1 MQNKINMIKA
11 ASVGLGWWSD
21 ELAKSIQGK
30 SNKIRVV
37 SCYSKSKKK
46 RIDFSKRYKTNYTDS
61 YNSIVKN
68 PNIDALILT
77 TPHSLHAKH
86 AIQALRN
93 GKHVFIEKP
102 MATKYLDAKKMYLTA
117 KKYKKILSVG
127 HNRRY
132 SSVSDFINNLNH
144 QKKIGKILHI
154 DSNFSASGALNY
166 KKKFWRASRKESPGG
181 AIAGLGIHMIDL
193 MCFFG
198 GQVKSVQSL
207 VKKYAVKVNIDDT
220 TSALFE
226 FNKNCTGNLTTI
238 FACPYTTTFNV
249 FGTNMN
255 IFSDVDKNK
264 IKIVNKNGKVQKINL
279 ENKNTLFLELQ
290 EFAESCKNKKNY
302 RIKNSEAAHNVKVME
317 AIVKSSKINKKVFIS

>member
-1 MQNKINMIKA
+1 MIKA

-30 SNKIRVV
+30 SNKIKIV

-46 RIDFSKRYKTNYTDS
+46 RIDFSKKYKTHYHDS
-61 YNSIVKN
+61 FKAILKDPKINAI
-68 PNIDALILT
+68 ILT

-86 AIQALRN
+86 AIQALRH
-93 GKHVFIEKP
+93 GKHVFVEKP

-132 SSVSDFINNLNH
+132 SSVSDFINNLNR

-166 KKKFWRASRKESPGG
+166 KKKFWRANRKESPGG

-207 VKKYAVKVNIDDT
+207 VRKYAVKVNMDDT
-220 TSALFE
+220 TSAIFE
-226 FNKNCTGNLTTI
+226 FNNRCTGNLTTI
-238 FACPYTTTFNV
+238 FACPYISTFNV
-249 FGTNMN
+249 YGTNMN
-255 IFSDVDKNK
+255 IFSQIDSNK
-264 IKIVNKNGKVQKINL
+264 IIIVNKKGKVKNL
-279 ENKNTLFLELQ
+279 KLTNYDTLFLELQ
-290 EFAESCKNKKNY
+290 EFADSCMNKKRY
-302 RIKNSEAAHNVKVME
+302 RIDNKEAVHNVEIME
-317 AIVKSSKINKKVFIS
+317 AIVRSSSRKKIIY

>member
-1 MQNKINMIKA
+1 
-11 ASVGLGWWSD
+11 
-21 ELAKSIQGK
+21 
-30 SNKIRVV
+30 
-37 SCYSKSKKK
+37 
-46 RIDFSKRYKTNYTDS
+46 
-61 YNSIVKN
+61 
-68 PNIDALILT
+68 
-77 TPHSLHAKH
+77 
-86 AIQALRN
+86 
-93 GKHVFIEKP
+93 
-102 MATKYLDAKKMYLTA
+102 MYLTA

-166 KKKFWRASRKESPGG
+166 KKKFWRANRKESPGG

-207 VKKYAVKVNIDDT
+207 VKKYVVKVNIDDT

-255 IFSDVDKNK
+255 IFSDIDKNK
-264 IKIVNKNGKVQKINL
+264 IKIVNKNGKIQKLNL
-279 ENKNTLFLELQ
+279 VNKNTLFLELQ
-290 EFAESCKNKKNY
+290 EFADSCNKKKKY

-317 AIVKSSKINKKVFIS
+317 AIVKSSKKNKKVFIS

>member
-1 MQNKINMIKA
+1 MIKA

-30 SNKIRVV
+30 SNKIKIV

-46 RIDFSKRYKTNYTDS
+46 RIDFSKKYKTHYHDS
-61 YNSIVKN
+61 FKAILKDPKINAI
-68 PNIDALILT
+68 ILT

-86 AIQALRN
+86 AIQALRH
-93 GKHVFIEKP
+93 GKHVFVEKP

-117 KKYKKILSVG
+117 KKYKKTLSVG

-132 SSVSDFINNLNH
+132 SSVSDFINNLNR

-226 FNKNCTGNLTTI
+226 LNKNCTGNLTTI

-255 IFSDVDKNK
+255 IFSDIDKNK
-264 IKIVNKNGKVQKINL
+264 IKIVNKNGKIQKLNL
-279 ENKNTLFLELQ
+279 INKNTLFLELQ
-290 EFAESCKNKKNY
+290 EFADSCNKKKNY
-302 RIKNSEAAHNVKVME
+302 RVKNSEAAHNVKVME

>member
-1 MQNKINMIKA
+1 MINA
-11 ASVGLGWWSD
+11 ASIGLGWWSD

-30 SNKIRVV
+30 SRKIKII

-46 RIDFSKRYKTNYTDS
+46 RINFSKKYKTSYHDS
-61 YNSIVKN
+61 YSSIIKDS
-68 PNIDALILT
+68 NIDAVILT

-86 AIQALRN
+86 TIQALQN
-93 GKHVFIEKP
+93 GKHVFVEKP

-132 SSVSDFINNLNH
+132 SSVSDFINNLNR

-166 KKKFWRASRKESPGG
+166 KKKFWRANRKESPGG

-226 FNKNCTGNLTTI
+226 LNKNCTGNLTTI

-255 IFSDVDKNK
+255 IFSDIDKNK
-264 IKIVNKNGKVQKINL
+264 IKIVNKNGKIQKLNL
-279 ENKNTLFLELQ
+279 INKNTLFLELQ
-290 EFAESCKNKKNY
+290 EFADSCNKKKNY
-302 RIKNSEAAHNVKVME
+302 RVKNSEAAHNVKVME

>member
-1 MQNKINMIKA
+1 MINA
-11 ASVGLGWWSD
+11 ASIGLGWWSD

-30 SNKIRVV
+30 SRKIRII

-46 RIDFSKRYKTNYTDS
+46 RINFSKKYKTNYHDS
-61 YNSIVKN
+61 YSSIIKDS
-68 PNIDALILT
+68 NIDAVILT

-86 AIQALRN
+86 TIQALQN
-93 GKHVFIEKP
+93 GKHVFVEKP

-132 SSVSDFINNLNH
+132 SSVSDFINNLNR

-166 KKKFWRASRKESPGG
+166 KKKFWRANRKESPGG

-226 FNKNCTGNLTTI
+226 LNKNCTGNLTTI

-255 IFSDVDKNK
+255 IFSDIDKNK
-264 IKIVNKNGKVQKINL
+264 IKIFHKNGKIQKLNL
-279 ENKNTLFLELQ
+279 VNKNTLFLELQ
-290 EFAESCKNKKNY
+290 EFADSCNKKKKY

-317 AIVKSSKINKKVFIS
+317 AIVKSSKKNKKVFIS

>member
-1 MQNKINMIKA
+1 MIKA

-30 SNKIRVV
+30 SNKIKIV

-46 RIDFSKRYKTNYTDS
+46 RIDFSKKYKTHYHDS
-61 YNSIVKN
+61 FKAILKD
-68 PNIDALILT
+68 PKIDAVILT

-86 AIQALRN
+86 AIMALRHK
-93 GKHVFIEKP
+93 KHVFVEKP
-102 MATKYLDAKKMYLTA
+102 MATKYLDAKKMYLNA

-132 SSVSDFINNLNH
+132 SSVSDYINNLIR

-166 KKKFWRASRKESPGG
+166 KKKFWRANRKESPGG

-207 VKKYAVKVNIDDT
+207 VKKYAVKVNMDDT

-226 FNKNCTGNLTTI
+226 FSKNCTGNLTTI
-238 FACPYTTTFNV
+238 FACPYTTTFNL

-279 ENKNTLFLELQ
+279 KNKNTLFLEFQ
-290 EFAESCKNKKNY
+290 EFAKNCKNKKKY
-302 RIKNSEAAHNVKVME
+302 KIKNSEAAHNVKVME
-317 AIVKSSKINKKVFIS
+317 AIVKSSKINKKIFLS

>member
-1 MQNKINMIKA
+1 MIKA

-30 SNKIRVV
+30 SKEIKIV
-37 SCYSKSKKK
+37 SCYSRSKKK
-46 RIDFSKRYKTNYTDS
+46 RIDFSKKYKTIYHDS
-61 YNSIVKN
+61 FKAILRDPK
-68 PNIDALILT
+68 IDAVILT

-86 AIQALRN
+86 AIMALRN
-93 GKHVFIEKP
+93 KKHVFVEKP
-102 MATKYLDAKKMYLTA
+102 MATKYLDAKKMYLIA

-132 SSVSDFINNLNH
+132 SSISDYINNLNR

-166 KKKFWRASRKESPGG
+166 KKKFWRANRKESPGG

-207 VKKYAVKVNIDDT
+207 VKKYAVKVNMDDT

-226 FNKNCTGNLTTI
+226 FSKNCTGNLTTI
-238 FACPYTTTFNV
+238 FACPYTTTFNL

-264 IKIVNKNGKVQKINL
+264 IKIVNKNGKVKKINL
-279 ENKNTLFLELQ
+279 KNKNTLFLELQ
-290 EFAESCKNKKNY
+290 EFAENCKNKKKY
-302 RIKNSEAAHNVKVME
+302 KIKNSEAAHNVKVME
-317 AIVKSSKINKKVFIS
+317 AIVKSSKINKKIFLS

>member
-1 MQNKINMIKA
+1 MIKA

-21 ELAKSIQGK
+21 ELAKSIQEK
-30 SNKIRVV
+30 SRKIRIV

-46 RIDFSKRYKTNYTDS
+46 RINFSKKYKTNYHDS
-61 YNSIVKN
+61 YNSIIKD
-68 PNIDALILT
+68 PNIDAVILT

-86 AIQALRN
+86 AIQALQNR
-93 GKHVFIEKP
+93 KHVFVEKP
-102 MATKYLDAKKMYLTA
+102 MATKYLDAKKMYLVA
-117 KKYKKILSVG
+117 KKYNKVLSVG
-127 HNRRY
+127 HNRRF
-132 SSVSDFINNLNH
+132 SSVYDFIKKLNI
-144 QKKIGKILHI
+144 QKKIGKILHF
-154 DSNFSASGALNY
+154 DANFSASGALNY
-166 KKKFWRASRKESPGG
+166 KKKFWRANRKESPGG

-193 MCFFG
+193 MCYFG
-198 GQVKSVQSL
+198 GKVKSVQSL
-207 VKKYAVKVNIDDT
+207 VKKYAVKVNMDDT

-226 FNKNCTGNLTTI
+226 FKNCTGNLTTI

-279 ENKNTLFLELQ
+279 KNKNTLFLELQ
-290 EFAESCKNKKNY
+290 EFAESCKIKKNY